1 MKKKIVSALLTAT
14 MVCGMSVV
22 PAVGVAAA
30 DDTITVGFS
39 QVGAESDWRTANTES
54 MKSTFSEENGYELI
68 FDDAQQK
75 QENQLTAIRNFIQQ
89 EVDYIVLAPVT
100 ETGWDTVLQ
109 EAKDADIPV
118 IIVDRM
124 VDVSDDSLYTTWI
137 GTDSLLEGRKAAEW
151 LNAYTTAKGID
162 AKDVN
167 IVDIQGT
174 IGSTAQIGRSKG
186 LEEGV
191 DNYGWNLLAQQS
203 GEFTQA
209 KGQEVMESILKQ
221 SGDDI
226 DVVYCEN
233 DNEAFGAIDAI
244 KAAGYEVGGE
254 EGQILVM
261 SFDTTNAGLTQTLSG
276 EITCDTECNPL
287 HGPRAE
293 ELIKKLN
300 SHREQFITAMDD
312 DLNTA
317 DGVAAVFEL
326 VKDINTSILDKEVS
340 KNVCQ
345 TAAAVFDELCDV
357 LGILYNRKNND
368 VDSDIEALIEERQQ
382 ARANKDWA
390 TADRIRDEL
399 KAKGIILK
407 DTPQGVTWTK
417 E

>member
-1 MKKKIVSALLTAT
+1 MKKRKVLAVLLCAAMTAAL
-14 MVCGMSVV
+14 
-22 PAVGVAAA
+22 AVGCGGSKGSDSSDKSSDSSSSS
-30 DDTITVGFS
+30 DDVITVGFS
-39 QVGAESDWRTANTES
+39 QVGAESDWRTANSES
-54 MKSTFSEENGYELI
+54 MKSTFSEKNGYKLI

-75 QENQLTAIRNFIQQ
+75 QENQITAIRNFIQQ
-89 EVDYIVLAPVT
+89 EVDYILLAPVT

-209 KGQEVMESILKQ
+209 KGQEVMESMLKQ
-221 SGDDI
+221 YDNI
-226 DVVYCEN
+226 NVVYCEN

-244 KAAGYEVGGE
+244 EAAGKTVGSDIANGE
-254 EGQILVM
+254 IMVI
-261 SFDTTNAGLTQTLSG
+261 SFDTTNAGLTDTLAG
-276 EITCDTECNPL
+276 KITCDVECNPL

-293 ELIKKLN
+293 ELIKALEAGEEVEKLN
-300 SHREQFITAMDD
+300 YVDEEIFATDDTVDKVKAVNSLDEEGEYAVTPITQEII
-312 DLNTA
+312 
-317 DGVAAVFEL
+317 DG
-326 VKDINTSILDKEVS
+326 
-340 KNVCQ
+340 
-345 TAAAVFDELCDV
+345 
-357 LGILYNRKNND
+357 
-368 VDSDIEALIEERQQ
+368 
-382 ARANKDWA
+382 RAY
-390 TADRIRDEL
+390 
-399 KAKGIILK
+399 
-407 DTPQGVTWTK
+407 
-417 E
+417 

>member
-89 EVDYIVLAPVT
+89 EVDYILLAPVT

-209 KGQEVMESILKQ
+209 KGQEVMESMLKQ
-221 SGDDI
+221 YDNI
-226 DVVYCEN
+226 NVVYCEN

-244 KAAGYEVGGE
+244 EAAGKTVGSDIANGE
-254 EGQILVM
+254 IMVI
-261 SFDTTNAGLTQTLSG
+261 SFDTTNAGLTDTLAG
-276 EITCDTECNPL
+276 KITCDVECNPL

-293 ELIKKLN
+293 ELIKAL
-300 SHREQFITAMDD
+300 
-312 DLNTA
+312 
-317 DGVAAVFEL
+317 
-326 VKDINTSILDKEVS
+326 
-340 KNVCQ
+340 
-345 TAAAVFDELCDV
+345 
-357 LGILYNRKNND
+357 
-368 VDSDIEALIEERQQ
+368 EAGE
-382 ARANKDWA
+382 
-390 TADRIRDEL
+390 
-399 KAKGIILK
+399 
-407 DTPQGVTWTK
+407 
-417 E
+417 

>member
-1 MKKKIVSALLTAT
+1 MRKNFMKKVVAGMLTAVMAFSLT
-14 MVCGMSVV
+14 ACGGGDASTN
-22 PAVGVAAA
+22 
-30 DDTITVGFS
+30 DTAKEEGSSDVITVGFS
-39 QVGAESDWRTANTES
+39 QVGAESDWRTANSQS
-54 MKSTFSEENGYELI
+54 MKDTFSKENGYDLI

-89 EVDYIVLAPVT
+89 EVDYILLAPVT

-209 KGQEVMESILKQ
+209 KGQEVMESMLKQ
-221 SGDDI
+221 YDNI
-226 DVVYCEN
+226 NVVYCEN

-244 KAAGYEVGGE
+244 EAAGKTVGSDIANGE
-254 EGQILVM
+254 IMVM
-261 SFDTTNAGLTQTLSG
+261 SFDTTNAGLTDTLAG
-276 EITCDTECNPL
+276 KIACDVECNPL

-293 ELIKKLN
+293 ELIKALEAGEEVEKLN
-300 SHREQFITAMDD
+300 YVDEEIFATDDTVDKVKAVNSLDEEGEYDVTPITQEII
-312 DLNTA
+312 
-317 DGVAAVFEL
+317 DG
-326 VKDINTSILDKEVS
+326 
-340 KNVCQ
+340 
-345 TAAAVFDELCDV
+345 
-357 LGILYNRKNND
+357 
-368 VDSDIEALIEERQQ
+368 
-382 ARANKDWA
+382 RAY
-390 TADRIRDEL
+390 
-399 KAKGIILK
+399 
-407 DTPQGVTWTK
+407 
-417 E
+417 

>member
-1 MKKKIVSALLTAT
+1 MKKKMVSALLTAT
-14 MVCGMSVV
+14 MVCGMCVV
-22 PAVGVAAA
+22 PTVGVAAA

-209 KGQEVMESILKQ
+209 KGQEVMESMLKQ
-221 SGDDI
+221 YDNI
-226 DVVYCEN
+226 NVVYCEN

-244 KAAGYEVGGE
+244 EAAGKTVGSDIANGE
-254 EGQILVM
+254 IMVI
-261 SFDTTNAGLTQTLSG
+261 SFDTTNAGLTDTLAG
-276 EITCDTECNPL
+276 KITCDVECNPL

-293 ELIKKLN
+293 ELIKALEAGEEVQKLN
-300 SHREQFITAMDD
+300 YVDEEIFAADDTVDKVTAVNSLDEEGEYAVTPITQEII
-312 DLNTA
+312 
-317 DGVAAVFEL
+317 DG
-326 VKDINTSILDKEVS
+326 
-340 KNVCQ
+340 
-345 TAAAVFDELCDV
+345 
-357 LGILYNRKNND
+357 
-368 VDSDIEALIEERQQ
+368 
-382 ARANKDWA
+382 RAY
-390 TADRIRDEL
+390 
-399 KAKGIILK
+399 
-407 DTPQGVTWTK
+407 
-417 E
+417 

>member
-89 EVDYIVLAPVT
+89 EVDYILLAPVT

-209 KGQEVMESILKQ
+209 KGQEVMESMLKQ
-221 SGDDI
+221 YDNI
-226 DVVYCEN
+226 NVVYCEN

-244 KAAGYEVGGE
+244 EAAGKTVGSDIANGE
-254 EGQILVM
+254 IMVI
-261 SFDTTNAGLTQTLSG
+261 SFDTTNAGLTDTLAG
-276 EITCDTECNPL
+276 RL
-287 HGPRAE
+287 H
-293 ELIKKLN
+293 
-300 SHREQFITAMDD
+300 AMLSVTHYTDH
-312 DLNTA
+312 
-317 DGVAAVFEL
+317 VQ
-326 VKDINTSILDKEVS
+326 
-340 KNVCQ
+340 KN
-345 TAAAVFDELCDV
+345 
-357 LGILYNRKNND
+357 
-368 VDSDIEALIEERQQ
+368 
-382 ARANKDWA
+382 
-390 TADRIRDEL
+390 
-399 KAKGIILK
+399 
-407 DTPQGVTWTK
+407 
-417 E
+417 

>member
-1 MKKKIVSALLTAT
+1 MKKKMVTALL
-14 MVCGMSVV
+14 
-22 PAVGVAAA
+22 AVSMLAGLSAVNVMAA
-30 DDTITVGFS
+30 DDGGDTITVGFS

-109 EAKDADIPV
+109 EAKDAGIPV

-124 VDVSDDSLYTTWI
+124 VDVSDDSLYTAWV
-137 GTDSLLEGRKAAEW
+137 GSNFKLEGQKAMAW
-151 LNAYTTAKGID
+151 LDAYLEAKGRGDEEI
-162 AKDVN
+162 N
-167 IVDIQGT
+167 LVDIQGT
-174 IGSTAQIGRSKG
+174 IGASAQIGRT
-186 LEEGV
+186 EGFDEAV
-191 DNYGWNLLAQQS
+191 EAHDNWTTLAQQS

-261 SFDTTNAGLTQTLSG
+261 SFDTTKQGITDTLSG
-276 EITCDTECNPL
+276 DIIVNTECNPL
-287 HGPRAE
+287 HGPRVEQIIKQLQAGETPENQAYVE
-293 ELIKKLN
+293 EGIYAYG
-300 SHREQFITAMDD
+300 SDVPSVSI
-312 DLNTA
+312 
-317 DGVAAVFEL
+317 DGT
-326 VKDINTSILDKEVS
+326 DYEVTE
-340 KNVCQ
+340 VTQ
-345 TAAAVFDELCDV
+345 DV
-357 LGILYNRKNND
+357 
-368 VDSDIEALIEERQQ
+368 VD
-382 ARANKDWA
+382 ARAY
-390 TADRIRDEL
+390 
-399 KAKGIILK
+399 
-407 DTPQGVTWTK
+407 
-417 E
+417 

>member
-109 EAKDADIPV
+109 EAKDAGIPV

-137 GTDSLLEGRKAAEW
+137 GTDALCEGRKAAEW
-151 LNAYTTAKGID
+151 LNGFAEAKGIAASD
-162 AKDVN
+162 IHIA
-167 IVDIQGT
+167 DIQGT

-209 KGQEVMESILKQ
+209 KGQEVMESMLKQ
-221 SGDDI
+221 YDNI
-226 DVVYCEN
+226 NVVYCEN

-244 KAAGYEVGGE
+244 EAAGKTVGSDIANGE
-254 EGQILVM
+254 IMVM
-261 SFDTTNAGLTQTLSG
+261 SFDTTNAGLTDTLAG
-276 EITCDTECNPL
+276 KIACDVECNPL

-293 ELIKKLN
+293 ELIKALEAGEEVEKLN
-300 SHREQFITAMDD
+300 YVDEEIFATDDTVDKVKAVNSLDEEGEYDVTPITQEII
-312 DLNTA
+312 
-317 DGVAAVFEL
+317 DG
-326 VKDINTSILDKEVS
+326 
-340 KNVCQ
+340 
-345 TAAAVFDELCDV
+345 
-357 LGILYNRKNND
+357 
-368 VDSDIEALIEERQQ
+368 
-382 ARANKDWA
+382 RAY
-390 TADRIRDEL
+390 
-399 KAKGIILK
+399 
-407 DTPQGVTWTK
+407 
-417 E
+417 

>member
-14 MVCGMSVV
+14 MVCGMCVV
-22 PAVGVAAA
+22 PTVGVAAA

-54 MKSTFSEENGYELI
+54 MKSTFSEENGYNLI

-89 EVDYIVLAPVT
+89 EVDYILLAPVT

-137 GTDSLLEGRKAAEW
+137 GTDALCEGRKAAEW

-191 DNYGWNLLAQQS
+191 DKYGWDLVAQQT

-209 KGQEVMESILKQ
+209 KGQEVMESMLKQ
-221 SGDDI
+221 YDNI
-226 DVVYCEN
+226 NVVYCEN

-244 KAAGYEVGGE
+244 EAAGKTVGSDIANGE
-254 EGQILVM
+254 IMVI
-261 SFDTTNAGLTQTLSG
+261 SFDTTHAGLQDVLDG
-276 EITCDTECNPL
+276 KIECDVECNPL

-293 ELIKKLN
+293 ELIKKL
-300 SHREQFITAMDD
+300 EA
-312 DLNTA
+312 
-317 DGVAAVFEL
+317 GE
-326 VKDINTSILDKEVS
+326 
-340 KNVCQ
+340 
-345 TAAAVFDELCDV
+345 
-357 LGILYNRKNND
+357 D
-368 VDSDIEALIEERQQ
+368 VDKQNYVDEEIFATDDTVDKVKAVNSLDEEGEYDVTPITQEIIDG
-382 ARANKDWA
+382 RAY
-390 TADRIRDEL
+390 
-399 KAKGIILK
+399 
-407 DTPQGVTWTK
+407 
-417 E
+417 

>member
-1 MKKKIVSALLTAT
+1 MKKKMVTALL
-14 MVCGMSVV
+14 
-22 PAVGVAAA
+22 AVSMLAGLSAVNVMAAD

-54 MKSTFSEENGYELI
+54 MKSTFSEDNGYELI
-68 FDDAQQK
+68 FDDALQK

-89 EVDYIVLAPVT
+89 EVDYILLAPVT

-209 KGQEVMESILKQ
+209 KGQEVMESMLKQ
-221 SGDDI
+221 YDNI
-226 DVVYCEN
+226 NVVYCEN

-244 KAAGYEVGGE
+244 EAAGKTVGSDIANGE
-254 EGQILVM
+254 IMVM
-261 SFDTTNAGLTQTLSG
+261 SFDTTNAGLTDTLAG
-276 EITCDTECNPL
+276 KIACDVECNPL

-293 ELIKKLN
+293 ELIKALEAGEEVEKLN
-300 SHREQFITAMDD
+300 YVDEEIFATDDTVDKVKAVNSLDEEGEYDVTPITQEII
-312 DLNTA
+312 
-317 DGVAAVFEL
+317 DG
-326 VKDINTSILDKEVS
+326 
-340 KNVCQ
+340 
-345 TAAAVFDELCDV
+345 
-357 LGILYNRKNND
+357 
-368 VDSDIEALIEERQQ
+368 
-382 ARANKDWA
+382 RAY
-390 TADRIRDEL
+390 
-399 KAKGIILK
+399 
-407 DTPQGVTWTK
+407 
-417 E
+417 

>member
-54 MKSTFSEENGYELI
+54 MKSTFSEENGYNLI

-89 EVDYIVLAPVT
+89 EVDYILLAPVT

-209 KGQEVMESILKQ
+209 KGQEVMESMLKQ
-221 SGDDI
+221 YDNI
-226 DVVYCEN
+226 NVVYCEN

-244 KAAGYEVGGE
+244 EAAGKTVGSDIANGE
-254 EGQILVM
+254 IMVI
-261 SFDTTNAGLTQTLSG
+261 SFDTTNAGLTDTLAG
-276 EITCDTECNPL
+276 KITCDVECNPL

-293 ELIKKLN
+293 ELIKALEAGEEVQKLN
-300 SHREQFITAMDD
+300 YVDEEIFATDDTVDKVKAVNSLDEEGEYAVTPITQEII
-312 DLNTA
+312 
-317 DGVAAVFEL
+317 DG
-326 VKDINTSILDKEVS
+326 
-340 KNVCQ
+340 
-345 TAAAVFDELCDV
+345 
-357 LGILYNRKNND
+357 
-368 VDSDIEALIEERQQ
+368 
-382 ARANKDWA
+382 RAY
-390 TADRIRDEL
+390 
-399 KAKGIILK
+399 
-407 DTPQGVTWTK
+407 
-417 E
+417 

>member
-1 MKKKIVSALLTAT
+1 MKKRFLGVLL
-14 MVCGMSVV
+14 SV
-22 PAVGVAAA
+22 AMVAAVLA
-30 DDTITVGFS
+30 GCGSSGAKETAAPAGSETEAASEAASGETEAAGNTGDVITVGFS
-39 QVGAESDWRTANTES
+39 QVGAESDWRTANSES
-54 MKSTFSEENGYELI
+54 MKSTFSTENGYNLI

-75 QENQLTAIRNFIQQ
+75 QENQIAAIRNFIQQ
-89 EVDYIVLAPVT
+89 EVDYILLAPVT

-209 KGQEVMESILKQ
+209 KGQEVMESMLKQ
-221 SGDDI
+221 YDNI
-226 DVVYCEN
+226 NVVYCEN

-244 KAAGYEVGGE
+244 EAAGKTVGSDIANGE
-254 EGQILVM
+254 IMVI
-261 SFDTTNAGLTQTLSG
+261 SFDTTNAGLTDTLAG
-276 EITCDTECNPL
+276 KITCDVECNPL

-293 ELIKKLN
+293 ELIKALEAGEEVEKLN
-300 SHREQFITAMDD
+300 YVDEEIFATDDTVDKVKAVNSLDEEGEYAVTPITQEII
-312 DLNTA
+312 
-317 DGVAAVFEL
+317 DG
-326 VKDINTSILDKEVS
+326 
-340 KNVCQ
+340 
-345 TAAAVFDELCDV
+345 
-357 LGILYNRKNND
+357 
-368 VDSDIEALIEERQQ
+368 
-382 ARANKDWA
+382 RAY
-390 TADRIRDEL
+390 
-399 KAKGIILK
+399 
-407 DTPQGVTWTK
+407 
-417 E
+417 